1 MGESTITEQPA
12 RGDDVRGGGGRHVN
26 GPVLDARDEAVLR
39 GADGGAR
46 RLAMEIVVEMA
57 RVLEAA
63 RLIDIESA
71 HIDGC
76 LPFGQA
82 ALDLPQKLLA
92 LGGRV
97 AVPTTLN
104 VTAVDL
110 LHPERPSGDPDVAQL
125 GRRIARAYEE
135 LGCRPTWTCAPYQLP
150 ARPGFGSHVAWAES
164 NAIVFA
170 NSVLGAR
177 TSRYGDFFDVCA
189 ALTGRVPEAG
199 LHVTANR
206 RARAV
211 FELTDLSAAQRSS
224 DLLYPLLG
232 TFIGERSGARIPAI
246 EGLPASASEDQ
257 LKALGAAAASSG
269 AVAMFHAVG
278 VTPEAATLDDALQ
291 GQPPELTVEVTAADL
306 AATRTRLGRTASRG
320 ALSAVALGTPHYS
333 VAEFGALRRLLAG
346 RRVHAD
352 VHVYVSTGRHTR
364 AQLDERRWLA
374 ELEAMGLEV
383 VTDTCTYLRPMLH
396 FGSGTV
402 LTDSAKWAW
411 YAPMTLGVDVVL
423 GSLAECVASAVSGHL
438 ELDDDF

>member
-1 MGESTITEQPA
+1 VSGTLL
-12 RGDDVRGGGGRHVN
+12 GVRDR
-26 GPVLDARDEAVLR
+26 AVLR
-39 GADGGAR
+39 GVEGGAR
-46 RLAMEIVVEMA
+46 QLAMEVIVEMA
-57 RVLEAA
+57 RLLEAP

-76 LPFGQA
+76 LPFGQV
-82 ALDLPQKLLA
+82 ALDWPARLLA

-104 VTAVDL
+104 VSALDL
-110 LHPERPSGDPDVAQL
+110 LHPERPSGDPAVVAL
-125 GRRIARAYEE
+125 GRQIAVAYEE

-150 ARPGFGSHVAWAES
+150 ERPGLGSHVAWAES

-177 TSRYGDFFDVCA
+177 TSRYGDFFDICA

-211 FELTDLSAAQRSS
+211 FELGDLSDAQRAS

-232 TFIGERSGARIPAI
+232 TFIGERTGARVPAI
-246 EGLPASASEDQ
+246 VGLSRTASEDQ

-291 GQPPELTVEVTAADL
+291 GQPPDLVEAVTAADL
-306 AATRTRLGRTASRG
+306 RMVRAHLGTGSGGRLT
-320 ALSAVALGTPHYS
+320 AVALGTPHFS
-333 VAEFGALRRLLAG
+333 LSEFDALRGLLAG
-346 RRVHAD
+346 RRIHPGVRA
-352 VHVYVSTGRHTR
+352 YVSTARETYAR
-364 AQLDERRWLA
+364 LVERGWLSD
-374 ELEAMGLEV
+374 LEDLGVEI
-383 VTDTCTYLRPMLH
+383 VTDTCTYLRPMLD
-396 FGSGTV
+396 FGSGIV
-402 LTDSAKWAW
+402 LTNSAKWAW
-411 YAPMTLGVDVVL
+411 YAPMTVGVDVML

-438 ELDDDF
+438 ELDDGS